1 MMLCSIV
8 LFVPSVSVCACIHDR
23 QTIQFLSL
31 TLIFQKRRH
40 QCGFALKTIV
50 KQASAK
56 GYTDLIVINEDAKKP
71 NLMLF
76 IHLPEGPTAYF
87 KLTNVKLGR
96 ELKGHGRATQHYPE
110 VITNGFS
117 TRLGKVVSRMF
128 QSLFPQQPEFQ
139 GRSVVTFHTQR
150 DFIFV
155 RRHRYVFRS
164 NEKAG
169 LQELGPRFTVRDVC
183 VCEWVWVCCRLC
195 GYFPYFYSFAYLL
208 LLLQLKLMS
217 LQKGTFDSKFG
228 EYEFVAKNKFYVDR
242 KKHYL

>member
-169 LQELGPRFTVRDVC
+169 LQELGPRFT
-183 VCEWVWVCCRLC
+183 
-195 GYFPYFYSFAYLL
+195 
-208 LLLQLKLMS
+208 LKLMS